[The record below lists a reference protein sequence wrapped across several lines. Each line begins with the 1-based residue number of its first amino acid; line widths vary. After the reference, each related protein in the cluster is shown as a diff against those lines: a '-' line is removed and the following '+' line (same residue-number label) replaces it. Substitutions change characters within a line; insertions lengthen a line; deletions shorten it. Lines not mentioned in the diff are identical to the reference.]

1 MSKKQFDR
9 IVVDTIEFR
18 ANGSV
23 ENFPIDIPEPQEP
36 VEPGLEVPEPPA
48 EGVFVLTSTDGVLS
62 WETLPDGGGA

>member
-23 ENFPIDIPEPQEP
+23 ENFPIDIPE
-36 VEPGLEVPEPPA
+36 VPEPPA
-48 EGVFVLTSTDGVLS
+48 EGIFVLTSTDGVLS